1 VERVA
6 AESLLDQVLMELLH
20 GTPDAHADVFV
31 ESTRRL
37 LAGSRLDRSG
47 EHAAAPRLRDDDG
60 VALRLVLPE
69 LTRAAHVTGD
79 PDERLLPIARA
90 LAAGDAVPV
99 VPATARGAR
108 GAADDGGFGA
118 ARGLLARCAEAAQ
131 VALRDERRLQS
142 LDVQVTR
149 VVRGVHVASSE
160 WGHARETVPWETVNI
175 LAEVRSPKG
184 GSVRASRGIGLP
196 RLPADLDVTGLV
208 HGAVEAAC
216 KRLDARPPLVMRPV
230 VIVAPGAGGILV
242 HEAVGHALEGD
253 VVKRGSSY
261 LSGRQGERVAH
272 ESLSVVDDPGIA
284 DLAGSRAHDDEGAPA
299 RRVTLIERGVLRGV
313 LTDGARAE
321 FRKARATGHGRRQ
334 GFRDLPLPRLSNTL
348 VLSGEHAPQDLLAS
362 TPQGIYATRF
372 ERASADPLRG
382 RFQLRVT
389 EGFLIEDGRLTAP
402 IEETLLVGIADA
414 FLHGLEIG
422 SDLEW
427 DDGCGTCGREGQWVP
442 VAVGQ
447 PTLRIAEGAFL
458 VA

>member
-1 VERVA
+1 MERAA

-37 LAGSRLDRSG
+37 LAGSRFDRAG
-47 EHAAAPRLRDDDG
+47 ERASAPRLRDDDG

-69 LTRAAHVTGD
+69 CTRATHVTGG

-90 LAAGDAVPV
+90 LAQGAAASPLR
-99 VPATARGAR
+99 ATA
-108 GAADDGGFGA
+108 GAAREGDGGLA
-118 ARGLLARCAEAAQ
+118 PARGLLAKFAEAAQ
-131 VALRDERRLQS
+131 GALRDERRLES

-149 VVRGVHVASSE
+149 VDRSVHVASSE
-160 WGHARETVPWETVNI
+160 WGHANESVPWETANVQ
-175 LAEVRSPKG
+175 AEVRPIKG
-184 GSVRASRGIGLP
+184 GTVRASRGVGLP
-196 RLPADLDVTGLV
+196 RIPADLDVTRLV
-208 HGAVEAAC
+208 AGAVAAAC
-216 KRLDARPPLVMRPV
+216 ARLDARPPLSLRPV

-253 VVKRGSSY
+253 VVARGSSY

-272 ESLSVVDDPGIA
+272 ESLTVIDDPGIA
-284 DLAGSRAHDDEGAPA
+284 CLAGSRAHDDEGAPA

-313 LTDGARAE
+313 LTDGVRAE
-321 FRKARATGHGRRQ
+321 FRKSRATGHGRRQ

-348 VLSGEHAPQDLLAS
+348 VLSGEHAPQDLLGT
-362 TPQGIYATRF
+362 TPHGILATRF

-402 IEETLLVGIADA
+402 IEETLLVGISDA